1 MAGITFNSKETAKA
15 YNQYAREQM
24 IYRLMMDIRMDLEI
38 CELEG
43 WDKLEYINRLKAE
56 IDSIAPKKQDL

>member
-1 MAGITFNSKETAKA
+1 
-15 YNQYAREQM
+15 M